1 MYYDFVAYIYSGVPN
16 NVTCNAYCLLD
27 IFPPRTSLL
36 GPVRLLDFESQENFT
51 ILKISFHK

>member
-1 MYYDFVAYIYSGVPN
+1 MNFLLQNKEMGMYYDFVAYFYSGVPN

-36 GPVRLLDFESQENFT
+36 GPVRLLDFES
-51 ILKISFHK
+51 

>member
-27 IFPPRTSLL
+27 ILHL
-36 GPVRLLDFESQENFT
+36 VRAY
-51 ILKISFHK
+51 